1 MGYFYAGGKTN
12 QQIHARGK
20 IGESNQKYLSSR
32 VGKIRNDE
40 GNFVVFEY
48 LEIPNSTKAITR
60 SIEGDVRLMLERAG
74 YKNIQ
79 NDHFVWKLQK
89 NAKWKII
96 TILPILLFS
105 LLWLIV
111 ILGVSPISIM
121 SLLMV
126 VSEKMSR
133 GVNNLLTNIH

>member
-79 NDHFVWKLQK
+79 NDHFVWETTKERKMEDYHNFAHLAIQFAMAYCDFRGIPYIHHVVANGSVRK
-89 NAKWKII
+89 NVKRRK
-96 TILPILLFS
+96 
-105 LLWLIV
+105 
-111 ILGVSPISIM
+111 
-121 SLLMV
+121 
-126 VSEKMSR
+126 
-133 GVNNLLTNIH
+133 